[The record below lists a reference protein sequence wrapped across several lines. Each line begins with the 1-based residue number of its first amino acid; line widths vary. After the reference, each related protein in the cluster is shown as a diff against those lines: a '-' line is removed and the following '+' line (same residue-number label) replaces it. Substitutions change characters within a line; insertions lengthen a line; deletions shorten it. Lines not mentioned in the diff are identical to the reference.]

1 MCRVLTVRDLCKA
14 YDGAPVVEAVSFS
27 VPEGGILC
35 VMGPSGAG
43 KTTLLRLV
51 MGLEQPD
58 SGRITLPGDGRLS
71 AVFQE
76 DRLLDGRGA
85 EENLRFVLGRAYD
98 PSRAAEVLEA
108 LGLARTEQPV
118 RTYSGGMRRRLALAR
133 ALLYPSDGLILDE
146 PFTGLDADSR
156 ARALTALKRWQARR
170 PTLLVTHAPADA
182 RALGAQVL
190 ELPLHG
196 AAEETGP

>member
-1 MCRVLTVRDLCKA
+1 MSGLLTVRDLCKA
-14 YDGAPVVEAVSFS
+14 YNGQPVVEAVSFS
-27 VPEGGILC
+27 VPEGAILC

-58 SGRITLPGDGRLS
+58 SGRISLPGGGRLS

-76 DRLLDGRGA
+76 DRLLDGRSA
-85 EENLRFVLGRAYD
+85 EENLRFVLGRVYD
-98 PSRAAEVLEA
+98 PLRAAEVLEA

-133 ALLYPSDGLILDE
+133 ALLCPSDGLILDE

-156 ARALTALKRWQARR
+156 SRALDALKRWQAQR
-170 PTLLVTHAPADA
+170 PALLVTHASSDA

-190 ELPLHG
+190 KLPLHD